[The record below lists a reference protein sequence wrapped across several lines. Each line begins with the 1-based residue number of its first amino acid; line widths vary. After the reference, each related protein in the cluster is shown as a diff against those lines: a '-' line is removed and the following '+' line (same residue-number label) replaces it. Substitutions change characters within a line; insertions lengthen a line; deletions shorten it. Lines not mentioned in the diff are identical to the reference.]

1 MGRGW
6 GTDFIVAGCGGQRRA
21 IETAR
26 RVSAPQDAELGELV
40 AEASAD
46 ADTDAAFGAAAAED
60 GGAGLGLHAGAE
72 AVDFGAVAAVRL
84 ERTLGHSGLSL
95 RQTFAANL
103 LGLARL
109 LDRDFGRLANR
120 YLV

>member
-1 MGRGW
+1 M
-6 GTDFIVAGCGGQRRA
+6 AGCGGQRRA

-46 ADTDAAFGAAAAED
+46 ADTDAA
-60 GGAGLGLHAGAE
+60 
-72 AVDFGAVAAVRL
+72 FGAVAAVRL